1 MGGTIMSFTKTQ
13 LGPVEIGRSL
23 AMEANEHIRPLPPG
37 ITAFRRAK
45 QIDGEASPE
54 RLNSLL
60 GKVSE
65 TSMHGIDSLID
76 ELHTLRS
83 KLQNDSDRIQRDIAK
98 YAALSEQVMQ
108 MTKTIS
114 ESVEKVRASADR
126 PTPIPE

>member
-54 RLNSLL
+54 SLNSLL

-108 MTKTIS
+108 MTKIIAD
-114 ESVEKVRASADR
+114 SVHKLPD
-126 PTPIPE
+126 TPSMPG

>member
-13 LGPVEIGRSL
+13 FGPVEIGRSS
-23 AMEANEHIRPLPPG
+23 AMEAKEHIRPLPPG

-54 RLNSLL
+54 SLNSLL

-108 MTKTIS
+108 MTKIIAD
-114 ESVEKVRASADR
+114 SVHKLPD
-126 PTPIPE
+126 TPSMPG

>member
-1 MGGTIMSFTKTQ
+1 MRFFAKHNMGGTM
-13 LGPVEIGRSL
+13 PAEIGRPL
-23 AMEANEHIRPLPPG
+23 AMEAKEHIRPLPPG

-54 RLNSLL
+54 NLNSLL

-65 TSMHGIDSLID
+65 TSMHGIDTLID

-108 MTKTIS
+108 MTKIIAD
-114 ESVEKVRASADR
+114 SVHKLPD
-126 PTPIPE
+126 TPSMPG